1 MIQNPGVNNM
11 QEYSQK
17 MNLPISDVPHG
28 ENITLVYRNGDKVI
42 NFVSSFLRSGFK
54 HNDLCVWITPGV
66 KNNEDPDAFFKEKTI
81 FVNEKS
87 FSSNFDLVLV
97 DLELLSDAEA
107 FCKAILEFIEKK
119 HKSAIKC
126 GFNGLRVNID
136 LISDEGQMLPFLRQ
150 CRKSII
156 SATSDIELTTLFTCP
171 LESFSSSDVFEL
183 MDDRE
188 NTIMKKNG
196 MWISLIDLLSSKYRK
211 HLRFSPELMK
221 KEKELKS
228 IYRNSPVVAFLRNS
242 GNGFPVEFVS
252 ENISQFGYSAE
263 DLMSHKV
270 LYEDL
275 IHPWDID
282 DYFMGLSECIKKGST
297 EFTKEY
303 RILDREA
310 NTHWVSETSLIEM
323 NRSGKPTRF
332 QGIIV
337 DITERKLAEEALKR
351 SEHKFKAL
359 FDNSNDPVF
368 LYDLDGNIFEAN
380 SRACEC
386 LDYSRE
392 VLLQKNIKET
402 YSLECAANFS
412 KRVEEVCRMG
422 NCIFEMVILRKDG
435 FEIPWE
441 MSAQLMEYDGKPA
454 ILSIS
459 RDISEHKNIEQVLLD
474 AKNEAEAA
482 NILKSEFLANMS
494 HELRTPLNS
503 IIGFSDILLDSEA
516 GPLADRQMKYVSN
529 ISKSGKHLLTLIN
542 DILDLSKI
550 EAGKMELQ
558 HEKFLFRDV
567 LNDVEAVVSPLAE
580 NKNLCL
586 STSIGADDICINADR
601 LKLTQVLFNLVSNA
615 IKFTPEGGSVMIR
628 TENNADTLVIK
639 VEDTGI
645 GIPES
650 AQCDLFKPFTQV
662 ESSSNRQFGGTGLG
676 LSLAKKLIKLHG
688 GEIWVESEPGSGSV
702 FGFSV
707 PLSPEIS

>member
-1 MIQNPGVNNM
+1 M
-11 QEYSQK
+11 QDYSQK
-17 MNLPISDVPHG
+17 MTLPISDVPHG

-42 NFVSSFLRSGFK
+42 DFVSSFLRSGLK

-66 KNNEDPDAFFKEKTI
+66 NKDEGPDVFFREKTI

-87 FSSNFDLVLV
+87 FSSNFDLVLM

-107 FCKAILEFIEKK
+107 FCSAILEFIEKK
-119 HKSAIKC
+119 HMSAMKC
-126 GFNGLRVNID
+126 GFDGLRINID
-136 LISDEGQMLPFLRQ
+136 LISEKGQMLPFLKQ

-156 SATSDIELTTLFTCP
+156 SSTSDVELTTLFTCP
-171 LESFSSSDVFEL
+171 LESFSSSDIFEL

-196 MWISLIDLLSSKYRK
+196 MWTSLMDLLSSKYRK

-228 IYRNSPVVAFLRNS
+228 IYRNSPVVAFLRSS

-263 DLMSHKV
+263 ELMSHKV

-275 IHPWDID
+275 IHPWDTD
-282 DYFMGLSECIKKGST
+282 DYFLALSECIKNRDH

-310 NTHWVSETSLIEM
+310 NTRWVSETSLIM
-323 NRSGKPTRF
+323 TDRSGKISRF
-332 QGIIV
+332 QGIVV
-337 DITERKLAEEALKR
+337 DITARKLAEEALKR
-351 SEHKFKAL
+351 SELKFKAL

-380 SRACEC
+380 NKACEC
-386 LDYSRE
+386 LGYSRE
-392 VLLQKNIKET
+392 VLLQKNITET
-402 YSLECAANFS
+402 YSKECAVDFQ
-412 KRVEEVCRMG
+412 KRVVEVCQQG
-422 NCIFEMVILRKDG
+422 NCIFEMICLRNEG
-435 FEIPWE
+435 SEIQVE
-441 MSAQLMEYDGKPA
+441 MSSQLMEYDGKPA

-459 RDISEHKNIEQVLLD
+459 RDITERKNVEKALLD
-474 AKNEAEAA
+474 AKNEAEVS
-482 NILKSEFLANMS
+482 NRLKTEFLANMS

-503 IIGFSDILLDSEA
+503 VIGFSEILLENKA
-516 GPLADRQMKYVSN
+516 GSLNDIQMKYIGN
-529 ISKSGKHLLTLIN
+529 ISKSGSHLLTLIN

-558 HEKFLFRDV
+558 HEKFRFREV
-567 LNDVEAVVSPLAE
+567 LNDVETVVSPLAE
-580 NKNLCL
+580 KKNICL
-586 STSIGADDICINADR
+586 TTSVGADDLYINADR

-615 IKFTPEGGSVMIR
+615 IKFTHEGGSVMIR
-628 TENNADTLVIK
+628 AENDAGTLVIK

-650 AQCDLFKPFTQV
+650 DQCDLFKPFTQAD
-662 ESSSNRQFGGTGLG
+662 SSVNRQFGGTGLG

-688 GEIWVESEPGSGSV
+688 GNIWVESEPGIGSV

-707 PLSPEIS
+707 PLSPELS

>member
-1 MIQNPGVNNM
+1 M

-42 NFVSSFLRSGFK
+42 DFVSSFLRSGLK
-54 HNDLCVWITPGV
+54 HNDLCVWITPGLK
-66 KNNEDPDAFFKEKTI
+66 KNEGPDAFFKEKTI

-87 FSSNFDLVLV
+87 FSSNFDLVLM
-97 DLELLSDAEA
+97 DMELLSDAEA
-107 FCKAILEFIEKK
+107 FSKAILEFIEKK
-119 HKSAIKC
+119 HRSAIKC
-126 GFNGLRVNID
+126 GFNGLRITID
-136 LISDEGQMLPFLRQ
+136 LISDEGKMLPFLKQ
-150 CRKSII
+150 CRKFII

-171 LESFSSSDVFEL
+171 LESFSSSDLFEL

-196 MWISLIDLLSSKYRK
+196 MWTSLMDLLSNKYRK

-228 IYRNSPVVAFLRNS
+228 IYMNSPVVAFLRSS

-263 DLMSHKV
+263 DLVSHKV

-275 IHPWDID
+275 IHPWDTD
-282 DYFMGLSECIKKGST
+282 DYFLSFSECIKNGDN

-310 NTHWVSETSLIEM
+310 NTRWVSETSLIG
-323 NRSGKPTRF
+323 RDKYGKPSRF

-351 SEHKFKAL
+351 SELKFKAL

-380 SRACEC
+380 NKACEC
-386 LDYSRE
+386 LGYSRE
-392 VLLQKNIKET
+392 VLLQKKITET
-402 YSLECAANFS
+402 YSKECVVDFQ
-412 KRVEEVCRMG
+412 KRVLEVCQQG
-422 NCIFEMVILRKDG
+422 NCIFEMVSLRNDG
-435 FEIPWE
+435 SEIPVE
-441 MSAQLMEYDGKPA
+441 MSSQLMEYDGNPA
-454 ILSIS
+454 ILSIF
-459 RDISEHKNIEQVLLD
+459 RDITEHKNIEKTLLD
-474 AKNEAEAA
+474 AKTEAEAA
-482 NILKSEFLANMS
+482 NRLKSEFLANMS

-503 IIGFSDILLDSEA
+503 VIGFSDILLENDTDLLS
-516 GPLADRQMKYVSN
+516 DIQMKYIEN
-529 ISKSGKHLLTLIN
+529 ISKSGCHLLTLIN

-558 HEKFLFRDV
+558 HEKFRFREV

-580 NKNLCL
+580 KKNICL
-586 STSIGADDICINADR
+586 STSNGADDLCINADR

-615 IKFTPEGGSVMIR
+615 IKFTQEGGSVMIR
-628 TENNADTLVIK
+628 AENDADTLVIK

-650 AQCDLFKPFTQV
+650 AQCDLFNPFTQV
-662 ESSSNRQFGGTGLG
+662 ESSPNRQFGGTGLG
-676 LSLAKKLIKLHG
+676 LSIAKKLIKLHG
-688 GEIWVESEPGSGSV
+688 GDIWVESEPGSGSV

-707 PLSPEIS
+707 PLSPKLS

>member
-1 MIQNPGVNNM
+1 M

-17 MNLPISDVPHG
+17 MSLPISDVPHG

-42 NFVSSFLRSGFK
+42 EFVSSFLRSGLK
-54 HNDLCVWITPGV
+54 HNDLCVWITPGLK
-66 KNNEDPDAFFKEKTI
+66 KNKGPDVFFKEKTI

-87 FSSNFDLVLV
+87 FSSNFDLALV
-97 DLELLSDAEA
+97 DMELLSDAEA
-107 FCKAILEFIEKK
+107 FSKAILEFIEMK
-119 HKSAIKC
+119 HRSATKC
-126 GFNGLRVNID
+126 GFNGLRITID
-136 LISDEGQMLPFLRQ
+136 LISDEGKMLPFLKQ
-150 CRKSII
+150 CRKSIV

-171 LESFSSSDVFEL
+171 LESFSSSDIFEL

-196 MWISLIDLLSSKYRK
+196 MWTSLMDLLSNKYRK

-228 IYRNSPVVAFLRNS
+228 IYRNSPVVAFLRSS

-263 DLMSHKV
+263 DLVSHKV

-275 IHPWDID
+275 IHPWDTD
-282 DYFMGLSECIKKGST
+282 DYFLAFSECIKNGNN

-310 NTHWVSETSLIEM
+310 NTRWVVETSLIEKGK
-323 NRSGKPTRF
+323 SGKVSRF

-368 LYDLDGNIFEAN
+368 LYDLDGNIFEVN
-380 SRACEC
+380 NKACEC
-386 LDYSRE
+386 LGLSRE
-392 VLLQKNIKET
+392 ALLRKNITET
-402 YSLECAANFS
+402 YSPECAANFS
-412 KRVEEVCRMG
+412 KRAEEVCRKD

-435 FEIPWE
+435 SEMPVE
-441 MSAQLMEYDGKPA
+441 MSSQLMEYDGKPA

-459 RDISEHKNIEQVLLD
+459 RDITERKNVEKALLD
-474 AKNEAEAA
+474 TKNKAEAA
-482 NILKSEFLANMS
+482 NRLKSEFLANMS
-494 HELRTPLNS
+494 HELRTPLTS
-503 IIGFSDILLDSEA
+503 IIGFSDLLFEKDA
-516 GPLADRQMKYVSN
+516 GFLNDKQMKYVGN
-529 ISKSGKHLLTLIN
+529 ISRSGKHLLTLIN

-550 EAGKMELQ
+550 EAGRMELQ
-558 HEKFLFRDV
+558 HEKFRFREV
-567 LNDVEAVVSPLAE
+567 LNNVEALVSPLAE
-580 NKNLCL
+580 KKNICL
-586 STSIGADDICINADR
+586 STIIGADDICINADR

-615 IKFTPEGGSVMIR
+615 IKFTHEGGSVMIR
-628 TENNADTLVIK
+628 AKNDADTLVIN

-645 GIPES
+645 GILES
-650 AQCDLFKPFTQV
+650 DQCDIFKPFTQAD
-662 ESSSNRQFGGTGLG
+662 SSSNRQFGGTGLG

-707 PLSPEIS
+707 PLTPEMS

>member
-1 MIQNPGVNNM
+1 M

-17 MNLPISDVPHG
+17 MILPISDVPHG
-28 ENITLVYRNGDKVI
+28 ENITLVYRNGDKVLD
-42 NFVSSFLRSGFK
+42 FVSSFLRSGFK
-54 HNDLCVWITPGV
+54 HNDLCLWITPGV
-66 KNNEDPDAFFKEKTI
+66 KDTEVPDALFKEKTI
-81 FVNEKS
+81 FVNQKS
-87 FSSNFDLVLV
+87 FSSNFDLVLMNP
-97 DLELLSDAEA
+97 DLLSDAEK
-107 FCKAILEFIEKK
+107 FCNAVLDLIEKK
-119 HKSAIKC
+119 YSSALKC
-126 GFNGLRVNID
+126 GFNGLRINID
-136 LISDEGQMLPFLRQ
+136 LIADEGQMLPFLRQ
-150 CRKSII
+150 CRKAII

-171 LESFSSSDVFEL
+171 LEFFSSSDVFEL

-196 MWISLIDLLSSKYRK
+196 LWTTMTDLLSSKYRK
-211 HLRFSPELMK
+211 HLRSSPELMK

-242 GNGFPVEFVS
+242 KNGFPLEYIS

-275 IHPWDID
+275 IHPWDLD
-282 DYFMGLSECIKKGST
+282 DYFMTFSECIKNGNT

-310 NTHWVSETSLIEM
+310 NTRWVTETSLIEKDS
-323 NRSGKPTRF
+323 SGKPARF

-337 DITERKLAEEALKR
+337 DITDRKLAEEALKK

-359 FDNSNDPVF
+359 FENTNDPVI
-368 LYDLDGNIFEAN
+368 LYDLDGNIFEVN
-380 SRACEC
+380 SKACEY
-386 LDYSRE
+386 LGYSRE
-392 VLLQKNIKET
+392 ALLEMNIKET
-402 YSLECAANFS
+402 YSPDCAANFG
-412 KRVEEVCRMG
+412 KRVAEVCRKES
-422 NCIFEMVILRKDG
+422 CIFEMVTLRKDG
-435 FEIPWE
+435 SEIPVE
-441 MSAQLMEYDGKPA
+441 MSSQLMEYDGIPA

-459 RDISEHKNIEQVLLD
+459 RNISQHKMIEKALLD

-482 NILKSEFLANMS
+482 NRSKSEFLTNMS

-503 IIGFSDILLDSEA
+503 VIGFSDILLNNEA
-516 GPLADRQMKYVSN
+516 GYLTEKQMKYISN
-529 ISKSGKHLLTLIN
+529 ISKSGKHLLSLIN

-558 HEKFLFRDV
+558 HEKFRFREVLDDV
-567 LNDVEAVVSPLAE
+567 RSIVSSLAE
-580 NKNLCL
+580 KKHICL
-586 STSIGADDICINADR
+586 STSIEAEDICIKADR
-601 LKLTQVLFNLVSNA
+601 LKVTQVLFNLVSNA

-628 TENNADTLVIK
+628 AEKEAETLVIK

-650 AQCDLFKPFTQV
+650 AQCDLFKPFSQLDA
-662 ESSSNRQFGGTGLG
+662 SANRQFGGTGLG
-676 LSLAKKLIKLHG
+676 LSLAKKLVRLHG
-688 GEIWVESEPGSGSV
+688 GEIWVESEAGNGSV

-707 PLSPEIS
+707 PLSPEMS